1 MRALLLALP
10 LLSLPILYAALGAA
24 RSSPPGRPQQQQRR
38 PPPRLA
44 YLIAGVGPGDG
55 PRIRRLLLALYH
67 PSNCYLVGVAGEDD
81 RADPHAVAPEL
92 GREPSAVGE

>member
-1 MRALLLALP
+1 MVEPELGLP
-10 LLSLPILYAALGAA
+10 LAAGDA
-24 RSSPPGRPQQQQRR
+24 RATSRTPRPRPQQQQRR